1 MTSLSR
7 RFPQKWLKKSPRW
20 VINDFVCLI
29 YKNDLVRKYY
39 LENENQSCK
48 IFSSNWELTKKFL
61 LNFSL
66 KLKLFL
72 HNDWKYLA
80 NFCSDFFSIKSDTFC
95 FIWGK
100 EMGTYLLYRALD
112 DRWCITPIT
121 TCIQLLC
128 HPIGRHRLFYNASPI
143 AHTPLSTPFWLTYNN
158 WNSSSPLRE
167 KNR

>member
-1 MTSLSR
+1 MTSLSW

-20 VINDFVCLI
+20 VTNDFVCLT

-48 IFSSNWELTKKFL
+48 IFSSNWKLTKNVL
-61 LNFSL
+61 LNFPL

-72 HNDWKYLA
+72 HKDWKYLA

-100 EMGTYLLYRALD
+100 EMGTLQGTRWQVMYHPHHNLYSAAMSPHR
-112 DRWCITPIT
+112 TP
-121 TCIQLLC
+121 
-128 HPIGRHRLFYNASPI
+128 
-143 AHTPLSTPFWLTYNN
+143 
-158 WNSSSPLRE
+158 SSSFL
-167 KNR
+167 